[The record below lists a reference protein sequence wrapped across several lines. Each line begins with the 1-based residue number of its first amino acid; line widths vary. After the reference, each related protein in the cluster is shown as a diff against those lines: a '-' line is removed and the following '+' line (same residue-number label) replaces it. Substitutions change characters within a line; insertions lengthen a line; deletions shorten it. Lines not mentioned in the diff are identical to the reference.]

1 MNTDV
6 LVRPLETPNP
16 NAIKFVLNKPALN
29 QGKLT
34 FNDSI
39 ESAKLPMVASLF
51 EISGVKQVYL
61 FQNQITV
68 SHEGEL
74 LTDEFIDQAV
84 SVIQTR
90 FAIHDAN
97 FQAEEDKA
105 PVDRSQMPEHLREVE
120 EILDRTIRPG
130 LQADGGDLEVIS
142 FKDNLIKI
150 MYQGACGG
158 CPSALMGTLDAI
170 EGILQNELK
179 MPELKVR
186 PI

>member
-1 MNTDV
+1 MNADV

-16 NAIKFVLNKPALN
+16 YAIKFVVNKPVLN

-34 FNDSI
+34 ISNPV
-39 ESAKLPMVASLF
+39 ECENLPLVASLF
-51 EISGVKQVYL
+51 DILGVKQVYL

-68 SHEGEL
+68 SHEGDL

-84 SVIQTR
+84 SVIQSR
-90 FAIHDAN
+90 FAIHNAN
-97 FQAEEDKA
+97 YIEESDKA
-105 PVDRSQMPEHLREVE
+105 PVDRSQLSKELREVE

-130 LQADGGDLEVIS
+130 LQADGGDLEVLS
-142 FKDNLIKI
+142 YKDNLIKI

-158 CPSALMGTLDAI
+158 CPSAMMGTLDAI

-179 MPELKVR
+179 NPELKVR